1 MRKAFLF
8 ISIAAV
14 FIAGCGSSSS
24 SSLPATPPVA
34 NLGTVDFE
42 LVHASQDAPPVNLSV
57 GGTVIASG
65 ADFLDAAFVTTT
77 GGEITVNVEGI
88 IPGGNADVITETA
101 TFTDGQRVTVFAAN
115 DVANIEPIILID
127 DQPDV
132 AATDVRVRIV
142 HAASNVTPITD
153 MVDIYV
159 TAPGDPIAAATPFT
173 LMFGGSTVAV
183 TVPAGDYRI
192 RITPASSS
200 TVVYDS
206 GTVALAGGSDLVV
219 AALANVGPG
228 DSPVELIALTG
239 SASLRLIDENTP
251 ADLRV
256 GHISADAGTV
266 DVLANDGLPPAVPSL
281 EYGVVTGYLPLP
293 AGPINFKVTE
303 EGIPANVAIDTLDE
317 VSLDAGV
324 TYSVFAVGLAGDMSL
339 TYQVAVD
346 NPRRVTTESR
356 VRIFHGSPA
365 AGSVDIYVVGTGEAI
380 DGLTPNFTA
389 VEFGA
394 DTGYV
399 PLAPGSYDV
408 VVTPTG
414 DTLPAI
420 PRTPITVAGGG
431 IYTAIAADA
440 IGGGA
445 PVGLILADD
454 FL

>member
-1 MRKAFLF
+1 MRRAFLL

-24 SSLPATPPVA
+24 SDRRAAPD
-34 NLGTVDFE
+34 LGTVDFE

-65 ADFLDAAFVTTT
+65 ADFSDAAFVTVA
-77 GGEITVNVEGI
+77 GGETTVIVEGI
-88 IPGGNADVITETA
+88 IPGGNADVITATA
-101 TFTDGQRVTVFAAN
+101 TFTDGQRVTIFAAN
-115 DVANIEPIILID
+115 DVANIEAIILTD
-127 DQPDV
+127 EQPDV
-132 AATDVRVRIV
+132 GATDVRVRVV
-142 HAASNVTPITD
+142 HAASNVTPIAD
-153 MVDIYV
+153 MVDIYI
-159 TAPGDPIAAATPFT
+159 TAPADPITSTTPFT
-173 LMFGGSTVAV
+173 LMFGDFTDAV
-183 TVPAGDYRI
+183 TVPEGDYRI

-206 GTVALAGGSDLVV
+206 GTVPLAGGSDLVV

-228 DSPVELIALTG
+228 GSPVELIALTG
-239 SASLRLIDENTP
+239 SGSLRLIDENTP

-266 DVLANDGLPPAVPSL
+266 DVLADDGLAVPSL
-281 EYGVVTGYLPLP
+281 EYGVVTGYLALSEG
-293 AGPINFKVTE
+293 AINFKVTE
-303 EGIPANVAIDTLDE
+303 AGIPANVAIDTLDE

-324 TYSVFAVGLAGDMSL
+324 TYSVFAVGLAGDASL

-389 VEFGA
+389 VEFGG

-399 PLAPGSYDV
+399 ALAPGSYDV
-408 VVTPTG
+408 VVTPAG

-420 PRTPITVAGGG
+420 PRTPITVVGGG